1 MTTCEAALGWN
12 GMRITLSTAVLL
24 NLESSREG
32 HKEVDDAAD
41 KGGRNGHQGTPPE
54 RRRKK
59 AANAALGERVS
70 GICKSKGGSASGLH
84 AKVVGPELNQ
94 DS

>member
-1 MTTCEAALGWN
+1 
-12 GMRITLSTAVLL
+12 MRITLSTAVLL
-24 NLESSREG
+24 DLESSREG

-70 GICKSKGGSASGLH
+70 GICQSKGSSASGLH